1 MKITPIEIRQK
12 TFEKHFRGYD
22 KEEVNAFLIT
32 LSQEWEKVIDENK
45 EYRFRLDAAEKEIK
59 KLREVENSL
68 YKTLKTAEDTGA
80 TLIAQAQKTA
90 ELNMKESQMKAEVTI
105 NDAKMKAKSIIEEAE
120 SRARTALEDMQNE
133 LRDLERH
140 YKNLEAYRDNLISDL
155 KHFSGDLNEKINRA
169 YSQIK
174 RMNFDIHLK
183 DYTIPASKPKALE
196 YTSEV
201 KEETSSGPKEERV
214 EQADDTFKNVYETP
228 IVKEDPI
235 VAPAPTVQHEPDE
248 IVEEKLEGQNVPVEP
263 VPVTKVESFIEK
275 EPEKITSKSF
285 FDTLDI

>member
-45 EYRFRLDAAEKEIK
+45 EYRFKLEASEKEIR

-68 YKTLKTAEDTGA
+68 YKTLKTAEETGA
-80 TLIAQAQKTA
+80 TLISQAQKTA
-90 ELNMKESQMKAEVTI
+90 DLHLKENQMKGEQI
-105 NDAKMKAKSIIEEAE
+105 LNEAKMKAKSIVEEAE

-133 LRDLERH
+133 LRELERH

-183 DYTIPASKPKALE
+183 DYTIPASKPTKVLE
-196 YTSEV
+196 YNNQIDDVPHTTNEEHV
-201 KEETSSGPKEERV
+201 AEHLDETAEETQHLLHEQKPLEE
-214 EQADDTFKNVYETP
+214 P
-228 IVKEDPI
+228 
-235 VAPAPTVQHEPDE
+235 
-248 IVEEKLEGQNVPVEP
+248 KLEEATR
-263 VPVTKVESFIEK
+263 PVTKVESFIEK
-275 EPEKITSKSF
+275 EPEKATTKSF

>member
-32 LSQEWEKVIDENK
+32 LSQEWEKINDENK
-45 EYRFRLDAAEKEIK
+45 EYKFRLDAAEREIR

-90 ELNMKESQMKAEVTI
+90 ELNIKESKMKAESAI
-105 NDAKMKAKSIIEEAE
+105 NEAKMKAKSIIEEAE
-120 SRARTALEDMQNE
+120 LRARTALEDMQNE

-183 DYTIPASKPKALE
+183 DYTIPASKPKTLE
-196 YTSEV
+196 YNQEAR
-201 KEETSSGPKEERV
+201 EEKNEGPKEERV
-214 EQADDTFKNVYETP
+214 ERADSTFKNVYEAP
-228 IVKEDPI
+228 LPKEDPI
-235 VAPAPTVQHEPDE
+235 VAPAPEVHHPSE
-248 IVEEKLEGQNVPVEP
+248 VFAEEKLEGQHVPVEP

-275 EPEKITSKSF
+275 EPEKTTSKSF
-285 FDTLDI
+285 FDSLDI